1 MQKNHHPTNLRVKYL
16 LASVRI
22 MQRQDV
28 KYGTHKMCHFLIRAE
43 IMEAI
48 KNRSKTTMEE
58 LFFFFPREEYENSLG
73 LDMRNSG
80 L

>member
-1 MQKNHHPTNLRVKYL
+1 
-16 LASVRI
+16 

-48 KNRSKTTMEE
+48 KNKSKTTMEDP
-58 LFFFFPREEYENSLG
+58 FFPREEYENSLD

>member
-1 MQKNHHPTNLRVKYL
+1 MQKNPTNLRVKCL

-43 IMEAI
+43 LMEAI
-48 KNRSKTTMEE
+48 KNKSKTTMED
-58 LFFFFPREEYENSLG
+58 LFPREEYENSLG

>member
-1 MQKNHHPTNLRVKYL
+1 MQKNPTNLRVKNL

-43 IMEAI
+43 LMEAI
-48 KNRSKTTMEE
+48 KNKSKTTVED
-58 LFFFFPREEYENSLG
+58 LFSREEYENSLD